1 MASVVPEPRN
11 VAAQQWWQHGR
22 KTKARENTCVL
33 LESANV
39 SLYDKYVPAA
49 SNAQLR
55 DPNT

>member
-1 MASVVPEPRN
+1 MVPEPRN

-49 SNAQLR
+49 SNTQLR